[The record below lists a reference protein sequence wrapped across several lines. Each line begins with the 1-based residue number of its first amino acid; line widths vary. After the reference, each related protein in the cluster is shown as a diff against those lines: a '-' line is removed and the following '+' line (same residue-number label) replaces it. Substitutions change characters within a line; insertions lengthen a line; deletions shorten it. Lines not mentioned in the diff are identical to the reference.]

1 MTRAYI
7 GLGSNLNN
15 PRDQVL
21 DALRELALQEGIQLL
36 AQSSLYLS
44 EPMGPQDQPE
54 FINAVAAIETRLEP
68 LLLLEVLQSIEKK
81 HGRKRERHWGPRT
94 LDLDLL
100 LYGEERISHPE
111 LTVPHPGIAERGFV
125 LLPLREVAPGLAIE
139 GLGSVEELLQKLGNP
154 VLEVVRDV

>member
-7 GLGSNLNN
+7 GLGSNLDN

-54 FINAVAAIETRLEP
+54 FINAVATIETRLEP

-81 HGRKRERHWGPRT
+81 HGRKREHHWGPRT

-100 LYGEERISHPE
+100 LYGEEHISHPE
-111 LTVPHPGIAERGFV
+111 LTVPHPGIAKRSFV

>member
-7 GLGSNLNN
+7 GLGSNLDN

-21 DALRELALQEGIQLL
+21 EAFRELAQEEGIRLL
-36 AQSSLYLS
+36 ARSSLYLS

-54 FINAVAAIETRLEP
+54 FINAVAAIETPLEP
-68 LLLLEVLQSIEKK
+68 LVLLEILQAIEKK
-81 HGRKRERHWGPRT
+81 HARKRECHWGPRT

-100 LYGEERISHPE
+100 LYGDERILHPD
-111 LTVPHPGIAERGFV
+111 LTVPHPGIAERSFV
-125 LLPLREVAPGLAIE
+125 LLPLREIAPGLAIE
-139 GLGSVEELLQKLGNP
+139 GLGSVDELLEKLGNP

>member
-7 GLGSNLNN
+7 GLGSNLDN

-21 DALRELALQEGIQLL
+21 DALRELALEEGIQLL
-36 AQSSLYLS
+36 AQSSLFLS

-54 FINAVAAIETRLEP
+54 FINAVAVIETTLEP
-68 LLLLEVLQSIEKK
+68 LVLLEVLQAIEKK
-81 HGRKRERHWGPRT
+81 HARKRERHWGPRT

-100 LYGEERISHPE
+100 LYGEERISHPD
-111 LTVPHPGIAERGFV
+111 LTVPHPGIPERSFV

-139 GLGSVEELLQKLGNP
+139 GLGNVDELLQKLGNP
-154 VLEVVRDV
+154 VLEVIRDV

>member
-7 GLGSNLNN
+7 GLGSNLDN

>member
-7 GLGSNLNN
+7 GLGSNLDN

-100 LYGEERISHPE
+100 LYGEEHISHPE

>member
-7 GLGSNLNN
+7 GLGSNLDN

-21 DALRELALQEGIQLL
+21 DALRELALEEGIQLL

-54 FINAVAAIETRLEP
+54 FINAVAVIETTLEP
-68 LLLLEVLQSIEKK
+68 LVLLEVLQAIEKK
-81 HGRKRERHWGPRT
+81 HARKRERHWGPRT

-100 LYGEERISHPE
+100 LYGEERISHPD
-111 LTVPHPGIAERGFV
+111 LTVPHPGIPERSFV

-139 GLGSVEELLQKLGNP
+139 GLGNVDELLQKLGNP
-154 VLEVVRDV
+154 VLEVIRDV

>member
-7 GLGSNLNN
+7 GLGSNLDN
-15 PRDQVL
+15 PRDQLL
-21 DALRELALQEGIQLL
+21 DALRELAEEEGIQLL

-54 FINAVAAIETRLEP
+54 FINAVAAIETTLGP
-68 LLLLEVLQSIEKK
+68 LLLLEVLQAIENR

-100 LYGEERISHPE
+100 LYGEEHISHPD
-111 LTVPHPGIAERGFV
+111 LTVPHPGIAERSFV
-125 LLPLREVAPGLAIE
+125 LLPLREVTPGLAIE
-139 GLGSVEELLQKLGNP
+139 GLGSVEDLLQKLGNP

>member
-7 GLGSNLNN
+7 GLGSNLDN

-21 DALRELALQEGIQLL
+21 DALRELALEEGIQLL
-36 AQSSLYLS
+36 AQSSLFLS

-54 FINAVAAIETRLEP
+54 FINAVAVIETTLEP
-68 LLLLEVLQSIEKK
+68 LVLLEVLQAIEKK
-81 HGRKRERHWGPRT
+81 HARKRERHWGPRT

-100 LYGEERISHPE
+100 LYGEERISHPD
-111 LTVPHPGIAERGFV
+111 LTVPHPGIPERSFV

-139 GLGSVEELLQKLGNP
+139 GLGNVDELLQKLGNP
-154 VLEVVRDV
+154 VLEVIRDA

>member
-7 GLGSNLNN
+7 GLGSNLDN

-21 DALRELALQEGIQLL
+21 EAFRELAQEEGIRLL
-36 AQSSLYLS
+36 ARSGLYLS

-54 FINAVAAIETRLEP
+54 FINAVAAIDTPFEP
-68 LLLLEVLQSIEKK
+68 LELLEILRAIENK
-81 HGRKRERHWGPRT
+81 HARKRERHWGPRT

-100 LYGEERISHPE
+100 LYGDERIMLPD
-111 LTVPHPGIAERGFV
+111 LTVPHPGIAERSFV
-125 LLPLREVAPGLAIE
+125 LLPLREIAPGLSIE
-139 GLGSVEELLQKLGNP
+139 GLGSVDELLEKLGNP

>member
-7 GLGSNLNN
+7 GLGSNLDN

-21 DALRELALQEGIQLL
+21 EAFRELAQEEGIRLL
-36 AQSSLYLS
+36 ARSSLYLS

-54 FINAVAAIETRLEP
+54 FINALAAIETPLEP
-68 LLLLEVLQSIEKK
+68 LALLDILQAIEKK
-81 HGRKRERHWGPRT
+81 HARKRECHWGPRT

-100 LYGEERISHPE
+100 LYGDERILLPN
-111 LTVPHPGIAERGFV
+111 LTVPHPGIAERSFV
-125 LLPLREVAPGLAIE
+125 LLPLREIAPGLAIE
-139 GLGSVEELLQKLGNP
+139 GLGSFDELLEKLGNP

>member
-7 GLGSNLNN
+7 GLGSNLDN

-68 LLLLEVLQSIEKK
+68 LLLLEVLQAIEKK
-81 HGRKRERHWGPRT
+81 HARKRERHWGPRT

-100 LYGEERISHPE
+100 LYGEERISHPD
-111 LTVPHPGIAERGFV
+111 LTVPHPGIPERSFV

-139 GLGSVEELLQKLGNP
+139 GLGNVDELLQKLGNP
-154 VLEVVRDV
+154 VLEVIRDV

>member
-7 GLGSNLNN
+7 GLGSNLDN

-21 DALRELALQEGIQLL
+21 DALRELALEEGIQLL

-54 FINAVAAIETRLEP
+54 FINAVAVIETTLEP
-68 LLLLEVLQSIEKK
+68 LVLLEVLQAIEKK
-81 HGRKRERHWGPRT
+81 HARKRERHWGPRT

-100 LYGEERISHPE
+100 LYGEEGISHPE
-111 LTVPHPGIAERGFV
+111 LTVPHPGIAKRSFV